1 MARISDLARIAVALL
16 AVLITAAGAPIALC
30 AAMPDCPAMTPAT
43 SCHGPNPG
51 ERHCA
56 PARFEASDDCCTPS
70 VDQSLPAAAMEK
82 LSAAAATELPV
93 AAGAAPSLP
102 TPARTSM
109 AALAARPLAPSGRTL
124 LSLHHTLLI

>member
-1 MARISDLARIAVALL
+1 MPHTPDARIAVTLL
-16 AVLITAAGAPIALC
+16 AVLITAAGAPIARC

-43 SCHGPNPG
+43 SCHGTSGG

-56 PARFEASDDCCTPS
+56 PARFEASDDCCTTA
-70 VDQSLPAAAMEK
+70 VEQSLPAAIEK
-82 LSAAAATELPV
+82 LSAAAGTELPV

-102 TPARTSM
+102 PPARSSI
-109 AALAARPLAPSGRTL
+109 AALGARPPAPSGRAL